1 MEKTILKMEDIDDGW
16 KNKAFFLMLK
26 GKALNVTSSY
36 SQQAEDALSKAVKL
50 DPGLVEGWNQ
60 LGEAYWKKMDVASA
74 KTCFSGALNHMA
86 PLARPPPHTSHW
98 PVWSNS
104 DTHTH
109 TSSRPAKEKMDGDE
123 DGLHRGSQA
132 GCKNKVSLRNLSMVM
147 RQQRSGDAEENSRN
161 IMESVKQAKQ
171 AVQMDT
177 RDGTSWCR
185 CATPPFTI
193 ITQHTALSL
202 QQGILGNDMQMGTQ
216 CHLLLQNHF

>member
-1 MEKTILKMEDIDDGW
+1 MAEEGTDTGAEIKSRLQELVDRLYYFRDHYFEAHSVEGAGRKQQDVVQEMEKTILKMEDIDDGW

-74 KTCFSGALNHMA
+74 KTCFSGALNH
-86 PLARPPPHTSHW
+86 
-98 PVWSNS
+98 
-104 DTHTH
+104 
-109 TSSRPAKEKMDGDE
+109 
-123 DGLHRGSQA
+123 
-132 GCKNKVSLRNLSMVM
+132 CKNKVSLRNLSMVM